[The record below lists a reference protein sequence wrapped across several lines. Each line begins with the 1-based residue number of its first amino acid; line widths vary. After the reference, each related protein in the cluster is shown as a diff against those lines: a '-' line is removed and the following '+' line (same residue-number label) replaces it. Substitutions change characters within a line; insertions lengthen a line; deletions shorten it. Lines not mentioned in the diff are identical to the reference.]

1 MISNN
6 LKYPKL
12 NKLLFEEI
20 TGKNN
25 SEIKTSKS
33 SPKVPKTP
41 INNQIPTSPYS
52 SRLKTPILIKTPTNK
67 IATSPYHKE
76 KCLQSP
82 KTPRSPFMV
91 KSPYMIE
98 TPYSPYT
105 IETPYSPYSKEK
117 DPWVY
122 NPTMNERFTKVIGID
137 DYGNTCK
144 LPTVDYQL
152 PQSVRNITE
161 ENDGSDDYI
170 LIGDIFLDQK
180 NSKGRDYNFVAQNM
194 RNITLQTNNLRSLYA
209 NKFRSFDKNIKGKV
223 TLELYEESLEI
234 YENNQVYYQDCIQ
247 NETLTYDQ
255 LCIYL
260 TELEYWFIC
269 IVEPYDY
276 DNYDPDEHSEWKSRE
291 QFKINKGYSGY
302 CDPELYF
309 YIKQPLTQEIIR
321 YINYSHKNLFR
332 C

>member
-1 MISNN
+1 MISND
-6 LKYPKL
+6 LKYPKINNTK

-20 TGKNN
+20 SRKAKSR
-25 SEIKTSKS
+25 SEIKSTKL
-33 SPKVPKTP
+33 PKTP
-41 INNQIPTSPYS
+41 IILNNQIPTSPYS
-52 SRLKTPILIKTPTNK
+52 RLRSPMIIKTPINK
-67 IATSPYHKE
+67 IATSPYNKE
-76 KCLQSP
+76 KYLQSP

-91 KSPYMIE
+91 KSPYLIE
-98 TPYSPYT
+98 PS
-105 IETPYSPYSKEK
+105 YSPYSNKK

-122 NPTMNERFTKVIGID
+122 NPTMNERFTKIIGID

-144 LPTVDYQL
+144 IPTIDYQL
-152 PQSVRNITE
+152 PQSIRNISE

-194 RNITLQTNNLRSLYA
+194 RNIALQTNNLRSLYA
-209 NKFRSFDKNIKGKV
+209 NKFKPFDKNIKGKV
-223 TLELYEESLEI
+223 TLEEYEELLEI

-247 NETLTYDQ
+247 NSTLTYDQ

-269 IVEPYDY
+269 IVEPYNYND
-276 DNYDPDEHSEWKSRE
+276 YDPDEHSEWKSRE

-302 CDPELYF
+302 CDPDLYF
-309 YIKQPLTQEIIR
+309 YIQQPLTQEIIK
-321 YINYSHKNLFR
+321 YINFSHKNLFR